1 MTQNSEGN
9 NRILSKGQNP
19 LCLVVTKYITH
30 QFTHILY
37 IIQFMKSS
45 KIQELLES
53 NKYIKSYQQTSLNCW
68 INIISICLSFEFQA
82 NWIFR

>member
-1 MTQNSEGN
+1 
-9 NRILSKGQNP
+9 
-19 LCLVVTKYITH
+19 
-30 QFTHILY
+30 
-37 IIQFMKSS
+37 MKSS